1 MFGHMRAG
9 NGILPR
15 KNHKRNA
22 IDPKLARHFD
32 IIGNLPVKGWVSK
45 AGWINGKFL
54 LMGDFGKL
62 IIIANIAAI
71 NEIGFEKRVA

>member
-1 MFGHMRAG
+1 MFGHVRAG

-22 IDPKLARHFD
+22 IDSKLARHFD
-32 IIGNLPVKGWVSK
+32 IIGNLPVKGWIGK
-45 AGWINGKFL
+45 AGRINGKPL
-54 LMGDFGKL
+54 LLGDLGKF

-71 NEIGFEKRVA
+71 NKIGFEKRLA

>member
-1 MFGHMRAG
+1 MFGQMRAG

-32 IIGNLPVKGWVSK
+32 IIGNLPVKGWIGK
-45 AGWINGKFL
+45 AGRINGKAVF
-54 LMGDFGKL
+54 MGDFGKF